1 MRKSVVIYRIFAVTL
16 AAVIS
21 LLPMTGC
28 ARSWEDTAV
37 EDEEDE
43 DEEETRKRDKKDRS
57 SEDND
62 DGGSIIKFL
71 SDLNGQAQ
79 PMEGGADPGVAG
91 QAAAPADTS
100 AAAPANTTDSDV
112 PASEEL
118 ISGSYVAESESAS
131 DAAYETE
138 ASGSGLYTLE
148 GVEYYGVFVAAYKTE
163 HECSDLKT
171 DLLNK
176 GFDAAVIYTPDYSGL
191 NPQPYYVVSPGLFTS
206 EAEAKDCLALV
217 KAAGYNDAY
226 VKFAGEYIGN

>member
-57 SEDND
+57 SEE
-62 DGGSIIKFL
+62 DGDLDIIKIL
-71 SDLNGQAQ
+71 SSMSGQAE
-79 PMEGGADPGVAG
+79 PMEGGVSPGVAG
-91 QAAAPADTS
+91 PAAAPADTS

-163 HECSDLKT
+163 HECSDLMT

-206 EAEAKDCLALV
+206 EAEAKDCLTLV
-217 KAAGYNDAY
+217 KAVGYNDAY